1 VKGSCFVLLQKV
13 EDMGVGDF
21 QAGFDNDIE
30 KGFGQT
36 PALYPGIGADE
47 NTLRWGFIRK
57 VYGILSVQF
66 VLTTVVAG
74 FVVLSTPVSQFFQAN
89 PISIIVLAF
98 LPLILLCPLYAYQQS
113 HPLNLILLGLFT
125 VSISLTVGISCSLA
139 PGKSPLICT
148 GWKSIFEGRFIKKII
163 SFLWDLRSYEVLIFF
178 MNSHQT
184 YWDNGNS
191 CFEL

>member
-1 VKGSCFVLLQKV
+1 MKGSCFVLLQKV
-13 EDMGVGDF
+13 ADMGVGDF

-36 PALYPGIGADE
+36 PVLYPGIGADE

-98 LPLILLCPLYAYQQS
+98 LPLICKWPFSSNIKLKSVFYEEPRVDGLIFWFWLEGPLYSPYFWQS
-113 HPLNLILLGLFT
+113 FRIMSKWF
-125 VSISLTVGISCSLA
+125 
-139 PGKSPLICT
+139 
-148 GWKSIFEGRFIKKII
+148 
-163 SFLWDLRSYEVLIFF
+163 
-178 MNSHQT
+178 
-184 YWDNGNS
+184 
-191 CFEL
+191 